1 MKVASELMSYLVK
14 DKHFSLC
21 SVCELHKPCAT
32 TPRCSLEPA
41 RRFVNFDDVK
51 TAYCK
56 EHQMISCASVD
67 GLAEKNEKLLF
78 VEIKGWADFLQYQK
92 KNVEEK
98 IAKQVSGYDFIKKL
112 KDSIDIC
119 NDYAS
124 NVNFCSSDNLV
135 YIIVTDI
142 DIKEQPL
149 RAFQSNLMALSQ
161 TSSSLEVLCNKYM
174 MSKICSIKE
183 VHTYYKQC
191 KELDSFIDNSL

>member
-14 DKHFSLC
+14 DKHFSLY

-32 TPRCSLEPA
+32 APRCSLELA
-41 RRFVNFDDVK
+41 KRFVNFDDVK

-67 GLAEKNEKLLF
+67 GLSIKNEKLLF
-78 VEIKGWADFLQYQK
+78 VEIKGWADFLHYQK
-92 KNVEEK
+92 KNVEKK
-98 IAKQVSGYDFIKKL
+98 IAKQVTGYDFIKKL

-124 NVNFCSSDNLV
+124 NPKFCNADNLA

-149 RAFQSNLMALSQ
+149 QTLQSNLMALAQ
-161 TSSSLEVLCNKYM
+161 TSSSPEVLCNKCM
-174 MSKICSIKE
+174 LSKIGSIKE

-191 KELDSFIDNSL
+191 KELDSFIDNGL

>member
-1 MKVASELMSYLVK
+1 MKTASELISFLVK
-14 DKHFSLC
+14 DKHFSLW

-32 TPRCSLEPA
+32 TPRCSWEPA
-41 RRFVNFDDVK
+41 KRFVNFDDVK

-67 GLAEKNEKLLF
+67 GLSVKNEKLLF
-78 VEIKGWADFLQYQK
+78 VEIKGWVDFLQYQK
-92 KNVEEK
+92 KNVEKK
-98 IAKQVSGYDFIKKL
+98 IEKQVSGYDFVKKL

-124 NVNFCSSDNLV
+124 NPKFCNADHLA

-149 RAFQSNLMALSQ
+149 QTLQGNLMALAQ

-174 MSKICSIKE
+174 LSKIISIKGI
-183 VHTYYKQC
+183 HTYYKQC
-191 KELDSFIDNSL
+191 KELDSFIDNGL

>member
-1 MKVASELMSYLVK
+1 MKTASELISFLVK

-32 TPRCSLEPA
+32 TPRCSWEPA
-41 RRFVNFDDVK
+41 KRFVNFDDVK

-56 EHQMISCASVD
+56 EHQVISCASVD
-67 GLAEKNEKLLF
+67 GLSEKNEKLLF
-78 VEIKGWADFLQYQK
+78 VEIKGWVDFLQYQK
-92 KNVEEK
+92 KNVEKK
-98 IAKQVSGYDFIKKL
+98 IKKLVSGYDFIKKL

-124 NVNFCSSDNLV
+124 NPKFCNADYLV

-149 RAFQSNLMALSQ
+149 QTLQGKLMALAQ

-174 MSKICSIKE
+174 LSKIISIKGI
-183 VHTYYKQC
+183 HTYYKQC
-191 KELDSFIDNSL
+191 KELDSFIDNGL

>member
-1 MKVASELMSYLVK
+1 MKVASELISYLVE
-14 DKHFSLC
+14 DKHFALY

-32 TPRCSLEPA
+32 IPRCSLESA
-41 RRFVNFDDVK
+41 KRFVNFDDVK

-67 GLAEKNEKLLF
+67 GLSVKNEKLLF
-78 VEIKGWADFLQYQK
+78 VEIKGWADFLLYQK
-92 KNVEEK
+92 KNLERK
-98 IAKQVSGYDFIKKL
+98 IEKQVSGYDFIKKL

-124 NVNFCSSDNLV
+124 NVNFCDVDHLA

-142 DIKEQPL
+142 DIKDQPL
-149 RAFQSNLMALSQ
+149 QTLQSNLMSLAE
-161 TSSSLEVLCNKYM
+161 TSSSLEVLCNKCM
-174 MSKICSIKE
+174 LSKISSIKG

-191 KELDSFIDNSL
+191 KELDAFIDNCL